1 MAVALLETLYTM
13 EAVCRVSTVPA
24 VVLNGCVK
32 LASLALHD
40 NPISAAQL
48 RNLEGFAEYD
58 LRRRRKH
65 NKQVSPVPAPTACPV
80 HQPVVLRCTKSL
92 QIDHHVM
99 SSQGFDEGATAS
111 DWQHWGSQ

>member
-1 MAVALLETLYTM
+1 M
-13 EAVCRVSTVPA
+13 STVPA
-24 VVLNGCVK
+24 VVLKGCVK
-32 LASLALHD
+32 LASFALHD

-58 LRRRRKH
+58 ARRRRKY
-65 NKQVSPVPAPTACPV
+65 NKQVSLVPAPACSMSCAPAISFKV
-80 HQPVVLRCTKSL
+80 HKCL

-111 DWQHWGSQ
+111 DWQYWGT